1 MKRLIVLLAAGTL
14 LVLSGCS
21 TGAVESE
28 AAAAMGTDESSQTAS
43 RLMMLTFALED
54 TDLAVTSQ
62 QAQDL
67 LPLWKAYSAV
77 TSSDNAA
84 SQEVEALN
92 RQIQETMTAAQLAV
106 MEDGD
111 FDNQAFAQVMQE
123 YGAGN
128 QRARSNPDS
137 SSDFQSPGSGE
148 FGGRPESGGGMPGG
162 GGGAPAELGG
172 GAGMAAMDSED
183 QENMPAGSGG
193 GMMTGLIDPLIEL
206 LEVRAAE

>member
-1 MKRLIVLLAAGTL
+1 MKRFILLLAAGAI

-21 TGAVESE
+21 TSAVEKE
-28 AAAAMGTDESSQTAS
+28 AAAAMGTDESAQTAS

-54 TDLAVTSQ
+54 TDLAVTPQ

-67 LPLWKAYSAV
+67 LPLWKTYRAV

-84 SQEVEALN
+84 SQELEALN
-92 RQIQETMTAAQLAV
+92 NQIQETMTAAQLAV

-111 FDNQAFAQVMQE
+111 FDNQAFARIMQE
-123 YGAGN
+123 YGGGM
-128 QRARSNPDS
+128 QRARSDSDS
-137 SSDFQSPGSGE
+137 SSDFQGPGSGE
-148 FGGRPESGGGMPGG
+148 IGGRPGGGGEMPGG
-162 GGGAPAELGG
+162 GGGAPAELGS

-193 GMMTGLIDPLIEL
+193 GMMTGLIDPFIDL
-206 LEVRAAE
+206 LEARAAE